1 VSEFKVGDRI
11 TADGCT
17 GGATCT
23 GVVVEVGPHGLVGD
37 NEYLIRPDGGGGNRY
52 VRKDTAVAAEP
63 EVRKGDRVR
72 VTSVVEA
79 VVTGVYGNGFRTEGP
94 HYYRKPDNETRTV
107 QILERAKPDL
117 RPGDV
122 VIGDRCTYLIGD
134 RNVHYTSWAGT
145 VIDAG
150 ETPDG
155 LAERIASDPDRY
167 THIKHSDLKGF
178 KA

>member
-11 TADGCT
+11 TADGYY
-17 GGATCT
+17 GATHT
-23 GVVVEVGPHGLVGD
+23 GVVVGVGPSGLIGGS
-37 NEYLIRPDGGGGNRY
+37 EYLIRPDGGGGNRY
-52 VRKDTAVAAEP
+52 VLKDTAVPAEP
-63 EVRKGDRVR
+63 EVRKGDRIR
-72 VTSVVEA
+72 VTYEGEVTKTYLDGTYVVGTTLLEN
-79 VVTGVYGNGFRTEGP
+79 TG
-94 HYYRKPDNETRTV
+94 KV

-122 VIGDRCTYLIGD
+122 VIRDRGAYLIGE
-134 RNVHYTSWAGT
+134 RNVHYTSTGGN

-150 ETPDG
+150 ETPTQ
-155 LAERIASDPDRY
+155 LAARIASDPDRY